1 MLIQII
7 IIQSFTSFS
16 QKAAEIFDLENNYFS
31 SLHKRN
37 GSWKVRKIVGTGFWD
52 IIIGEL
58 PVQNNKVLRRIWVF
72 CAA

>member
-16 QKAAEIFDLENNYFS
+16 QKAAEIFDLQKSYFS

-37 GSWKVRKIVGTGFWD
+37 GLWKVRKILGTGFCD
-52 IIIGEL
+52 VIIGEL
-58 PVQNNKVLRRIWVF
+58 PVQNNKVLMRIWVF